1 MRVNGIGAR
10 VATGRR
16 GFGFLNS
23 LSGRFLA
30 LTVVFV
36 MLAEVLIF
44 VPSIA
49 RFRADYLQLRLE
61 KAQIASLALLAS
73 DGMIEPGLEAELLA
87 NAQVLN
93 VVLRRDEI
101 RQLVL
106 SSPIPSE
113 IAATYDLR
121 EGTPFVLIRDAI
133 AQLFDAD
140 DRVIR
145 VMGHPVQA
153 AGILIEVTMRSQPLQ
168 AALVEY
174 GLRILVLSA
183 LISGVTAVLLF
194 LAVRR
199 LLVVPIA
206 RVVRSMTAYAAAPE
220 DARRV
225 IAPTARV
232 AELRAA
238 EDALQSLQTQMTGA
252 LKQRERLAQ
261 LGAAVAKISHDLRN
275 ILTSA
280 QLFADRIEG
289 SADPMVARAAPK
301 LVGSIARAVSLCEST
316 LAFGRAEEPPPR
328 LTRFPL
334 RLLAEDVVAGEG
346 LSETGEGIVGLIDIA
361 PGLMIRADAEQLY
374 RVLSNL
380 VRNARQALEAQ
391 GGPGSEASGTIEIA
405 GGEDDS
411 DWWIRVGDTG
421 PGLPPRA
428 REHLF
433 EAFQGGARK
442 GGSGLGLAI
451 AAELVRGHGG
461 HLDLIATGPEGTE
474 FMIRLPRGDGLET
487 VPPVLHV
494 AAP

>member
-1 MRVNGIGAR
+1 
-10 VATGRR
+10 
-16 GFGFLNS
+16 LNS

-44 VPSIA
+44 VPSVA

-93 VVLRRDEI
+93 VVLRRDEV
-101 RQLVL
+101 RQLML

-121 EGTPFVLIRDAI
+121 DGTPFVLIRDAL
-133 AQLFDAD
+133 AQLLDGE

-145 VMGHPVQA
+145 VMGYPVQQ
-153 AGILIEVTMRSQPLQ
+153 AGLLIEVTMQTRPLQ
-168 AALVEY
+168 AALLDY
-174 GLRILVLSA
+174 GLRILLLSA
-183 LISGVTAVLLF
+183 LISAVTAMLLF

-232 AELRAA
+232 TELRAA

-289 SADPMVARAAPK
+289 SADPLVARSAPK

-334 RLLAEDVVAGEG
+334 RLVAEDVVAGEG
-346 LSETGEGIVGLIDIA
+346 LSETGEGIVGLIDVP

-380 VRNARQALEAQ
+380 VRNARQSLEAQ
-391 GGPGSEASGTIEIA
+391 GAGGTIEIA
-405 GGEDDS
+405 GGEDEA
-411 DWWIRVGDTG
+411 DWWIKVGDTG

-433 EAFQGGARK
+433 TAFQGGTRK

-461 HLDLIATGPEGTE
+461 RLDLIASGPEGTV
-474 FMIRLPRGDGLET
+474 FMIRLPRGDGLDT
-487 VPPVLHV
+487 TS
-494 AAP
+494 AALPAAAT